1 MSVVTVDSTSGALV
15 IDGVKVFPVVLAQ
28 PPPVGSQTPTGSDG
42 WSEVAGAG
50 VNFVR
55 TRAIAWSLQQIDA
68 QITAERKVLDA
79 AATHHLH
86 AWLQLGGVAN
96 LPPPSPTPSTNEQLL
111 VRIANGLKGHPA
123 LGVYKGVDEPAN
135 PNAPAPIPPDGL
147 VRAYQKLRATD
158 PNHPVVITEAPLG
171 SEASLEP
178 YRPAF
183 DITGADIYPVSYPP
197 GIHSDLPNKDI
208 SVVGDVTRKM
218 VTAAGGKPVW
228 MTLQIAWSGVMPN
241 QTRPDVV
248 PRFPTFLEERFMAY
262 QAIVAGARGLVFYGG
277 NFTQIMRPRDGNLGW
292 NWTFWQ
298 MVLRPLVTELMSD
311 SVRPALLAPNASQ
324 VTASEADI
332 QLVTRRTGN
341 TLHVIA
347 VRPSATTTSRV
358 TFSGL
363 PPTASGVLL
372 TTGEVMMEYAQ
383 RPLPPPVDPTK
394 ELFRVVPV
402 ANGSFSD
409 WFGPHDAHVYRFNL
423 A

>member
-1 MSVVTVDSTSGALV
+1 MSVVSVDPATGALA
-15 IDGVKVFPVVLAQ
+15 IDGAKVFPVVLAQ
-28 PPPVGSQTPTGSDG
+28 PPPLGGTTPTGTDA
-42 WSEVAGAG
+42 WAEVVGAG
-50 VNFVR
+50 VNFIR
-55 TRAIAWSLQQIDA
+55 TGGIAWSLPQVDTQIA
-68 QITAERKVLDA
+68 AERQVLDA
-79 AATHHLH
+79 AAAHHLH
-86 AWLQLGGVAN
+86 AWLQLGGVAD
-96 LPPPSPTPSTNEQLL
+96 LPPSTTPPSANEQLL
-111 VRIANGLKGHPA
+111 VRIANGLKGHAA

-135 PNAPAPIPPDGL
+135 PNAPAPVPPDGL
-147 VRAYQKLRATD
+147 VRAYQKLKATD
-158 PNHPVVITEAPLG
+158 PNHPVVITQAPLG
-171 SEASLEP
+171 TEASLEP

-197 GIHSDLPNKDI
+197 GVHSDLPNKDI

-218 VTAAGGKPVW
+218 VTAGGGKPVW

-241 QTRPDVV
+241 QTRPDIV

-277 NFTQIMRPRDGNLGW
+277 NFTQIMRPRDANLGW
-292 NWTFWQ
+292 NWAFWQ

-311 SVRPALLAPNASQ
+311 SVRPALVAPNAAP
-324 VTASEADI
+324 VTADAADI
-332 QLVTRRTGN
+332 QLVTRRSGN

-347 VRPSATTTSRV
+347 VRPSATTTSKV

-363 PPTASGVLL
+363 PHTASGAPL
-372 TTGEVMMEYAQ
+372 TSGEVMMEYAQ

-394 ELFRVVPV
+394 ELFRVVTV
-402 ANGSFSD
+402 ANESFSD